1 MLVRKT
7 LRKPSFKKPI
17 KPLIFVGMRQNIG
30 DVATLAAKCG
40 YTVIGI
46 LDQFYYGNTK
56 EYKNIPIIGDERQ
69 LLNDDNKTVNYWKK
83 NCWFVCTSW
92 WTGRQHTNSI
102 GLDLEKIRL
111 DRIKILDKSGVK
123 LANLIDTST
132 DFADLSSTEL
142 GKGLIIMGKCFI
154 GSYTKINDHTFV
166 DWQVNISQRTTIG
179 KNCII
184 GGTVCIANYD
194 IHDNVRIGV
203 GAKLI
208 GSKKDYSI
216 STVGKNSIVHVGAI
230 ALDDIPADHVR
241 TYTNRTIIRINSC
254 DQ

>member
-46 LDQFYYGNTK
+46 LDQYYFGNLN

-69 LLNDDNKTVNYWKK
+69 LLNDNDEQVKKWKK
-83 NCWFVCTSW
+83 ECWFICTSW
-92 WTGRQHTNSI
+92 WTGRQHVNSA

-111 DRIKILDKSGVK
+111 DRINILDKATVR
-123 LANLIDTST
+123 LANLIDPT
-132 DFADLSSTEL
+132 TEL
-142 GKGLIIMGKCFI
+142 ANSPSIKLGNGIIIMGKCFI
-154 GSYTKINDHTFV
+154 GSYSVIGNHSYI
-166 DWQVNISQRTTIG
+166 DWQVNISQNSKIG
-179 KNCII
+179 KNVII
-184 GGTVCIANYD
+184 GGTVSIANYE
-194 IHDNVRIGV
+194 INDNVRIGV
-203 GAKLI
+203 GANLI
-208 GSKKDYSI
+208 GSKKDYTI
-216 STVGKNSIVHVGAI
+216 STVGENSIVHVGAI
-230 ALDDIPADHVR
+230 ALDDIPPNHVR
-241 TYTNRTIIRINSC
+241 TYTHRTIARINLC